1 MKPPRL
7 LTDVCFVLSWSKQ
20 PTETGGVFFV
30 SSTTTERTGG
40 GGKISVKQSREQKSF
55 IGNRQK
61 KRGLSPINT
70 QLWGKPREKEKC
82 PKARIKVFLFE
93 RGGKAINKSIAT
105 KNLRFKSLQ

>member
-1 MKPPRL
+1 MFALYCHGQNNPQ
-7 LTDVCFVLSWSKQ
+7 KQ
-20 PTETGGVFFV
+20 GAFFLFLPQRRK
-30 SSTTTERTGG
+30 EQEG